1 MRTAAAANAWP
12 IRWRRKS
19 KTPLQVR
26 ATRSRN
32 ARTLT
37 RWRRRIERLRIS
49 AGNFMAT
56 ATMEQKK
63 APASPNSPDRKFP
76 LERTRNIGIAA
87 HIDAGKTT
95 ITERVLFYTGMIH
108 RMGEVHEGTTVTD
121 WMEQERERGI
131 TITSAATTCTWAQR
145 KEEGVYKIFEGIKQ
159 RINIID
165 TPGHVDFTAEVERSL
180 RVLDGAIAV
189 FDGVAGVQ
197 PQSETVWR
205 QATKYNVPRLAFINK
220 MDRVGANFEMSVE
233 SIHKK
238 LGANAWPV
246 LLPLGREDQLRGQLD
261 VINKKAIIY
270 SDNDQLG
277 STYEVTDVP
286 NEYKEIVEET
296 YANLVEQVSNI
307 DDELAEIV
315 IHEQPVTPEILKA
328 AIRRQ
333 TIANKF
339 VPVIGGS
346 ALKNIGVQY
355 LVDAVVDYLPSPL
368 DIPAAKGQNPDT
380 GEPMDAPT
388 DDNGTFC
395 SLAFKLWS
403 DPFVGKLVF
412 FRVYSGT
419 LSKGDT
425 VYNPRTNKRER
436 ISRLIQIQA
445 DKREDI
451 ETCYAGDI
459 AAIVGIKN
467 ITTGDTL
474 CDEDYPIL
482 LEPPSFPD
490 PVISMAIEPKTKL
503 DQEKMATALQ
513 RLAEEDPTFRV
524 YTHEDTGQTIIA
536 GMGELHL
543 EIIRDRMFREFKVD
557 ANAGKPQIAYRETIT
572 GGAHGVGKL
581 IKQSG
586 GRGQYGHVEVDVR
599 PAGRGKGLLV
609 ENKIVAGVIPREY
622 IPAVKKGI
630 EEAVL
635 NGVLGGY
642 PVIDIEV
649 DIVYGSYHEVDS
661 NELAFKMAAIFAMKD
676 GFKQG
681 KPILLEPIM
690 KVENITPEEYQGDII
705 GDLNRRRAHI
715 SNIEARGNLTIVHA
729 EVPLAEMF
737 GYATAIRSLSKGRS
751 SYSMEPSHFEQ
762 VPQNLVSAILDQ
774 KETK

>member
-1 MRTAAAANAWP
+1 MSATLEAKVKPAN
-12 IRWRRKS
+12 
-19 KTPLQVR
+19 
-26 ATRSRN
+26 
-32 ARTLT
+32 
-37 RWRRRIERLRIS
+37 
-49 AGNFMAT
+49 
-56 ATMEQKK
+56 
-63 APASPNSPDRKFP
+63 PNSPDRAFP

-95 ITERVLFYTGMIH
+95 LTERILFYTGMIH
-108 RMGEVHEGTTVTD
+108 KIGEVHEGTTVTD

-131 TITSAATTCTWAQR
+131 TITAAATTCAWVQR
-145 KEEGVYKIFEGIKQ
+145 KEEGIYKTFEGIKQ
-159 RINIID
+159 RVNIID

-189 FDGVAGVQ
+189 FCGVAGVQ

-205 QATKYNVPRLAFINK
+205 QATKYNVPRIAFVNK
-220 MDRVGANFEMSVE
+220 MDRVGADFDAAVNSMRQ
-233 SIHKK
+233 K
-238 LGANAWPV
+238 LGANAWPI
-246 LLPLGREDQLRGQLD
+246 LIPLGKEDYLKGQID
-261 VINKKAIIY
+261 VLNQKAVIY
-270 SDNDQLG
+270 SDNDQFG
-277 STYEVTDVP
+277 STYE
-286 NEYKEIVEET
+286 IVEIPAEQKELAEKA
-296 YANLVEQVSNI
+296 YQDLVEQMC
-307 DDELAEIV
+307 DLDEEVGMLFLEEKPITK
-315 IHEQPVTPEILKA
+315 QDLKA

-339 VPVIGGS
+339 VPVAGGS
-346 ALKNIGVQY
+346 AFKNKGVQY

-368 DIPAAKGQNPDT
+368 DIAPAKGQNPDT
-380 GEPMDAPT
+380 GEPMQAT
-388 DDNGTFC
+388 ADDNARFC

-412 FRVYSGT
+412 FRVYAGK

-451 ETCYAGDI
+451 DTCYSGDI

-490 PVISMAIEPKTKL
+490 PVISMAVEPKTKL
-503 DQEKMATALQ
+503 DQEKMSNALQ

-524 YTHEDTGQTIIA
+524 FTNEETGQTIIA

-543 EIIRDRMFREFKVD
+543 EIIRDRMFREFKVG
-557 ANAGKPQIAYRETIT
+557 ANAGKPQIAYKETILVPAD
-572 GGAHGVGKL
+572 GEGKL
-581 IKQSG
+581 VKQSG
-586 GRGQYGHVEVDVR
+586 GRGQYGHVIIKIG
-599 PAGRGKGLLV
+599 PNARGKGITI
-609 ENKIVAGVIPREY
+609 ENKVVGGNIPKDY
-622 IPAVKKGI
+622 IPACIKGLK
-630 EEAVL
+630 EATH
-635 NGVLGGY
+635 NGVIGGY
-642 PVIDIEV
+642 PVIDVHI
-649 DIVYGSYHEVDS
+649 DIVDGSYHDVDS
-661 NELAFKMAAIFAMKD
+661 NELAFKMAAIFSLKD
-676 GFKQG
+676 ALKKA

-690 KVENITPEEYQGDII
+690 KVENITPEEFQGDIT
-705 GDLNRRRAHI
+705 GDLNRRRARI
-715 SNIEARGNLTIVHA
+715 SGMETKGSLCTINA

-762 VPQNLVSAILDQ
+762 VPANVLNAVLDQ
-774 KETK
+774 QKG